1 METPQITIGPR
12 RLNLRDV
19 GGHRTRTG
27 RVVARNRLFRS
38 AAVSSLGQVAA
49 AELTSVLGISR
60 VIDLRRE
67 VELGAGADVAPC
79 ERVHLPLFES
89 IRPDWDQPPFDR
101 PATTGRRYF
110 EMLQDGRV
118 SLSRILDLLGE
129 CSSRPTLVHCHAGRD
144 RTGIVIAC
152 VLDLLDVPDD
162 AIAAD
167 YALSSVVDEP
177 KGRRADPES
186 IRHLFTSIRA
196 EHGSIRQMVLSAG
209 VHESTLERL
218 ALALLE

>member
-1 METPQITIGPR
+1 
-12 RLNLRDV
+12 
-19 GGHRTRTG
+19 
-27 RVVARNRLFRS
+27 
-38 AAVSSLGQVAA
+38 
-49 AELTSVLGISR
+49 
-60 VIDLRRE
+60 
-67 VELGAGADVAPC
+67 
-79 ERVHLPLFES
+79 
-89 IRPDWDQPPFDR
+89 
-101 PATTGRRYF
+101 
-110 EMLQDGRV
+110 
-118 SLSRILDLLGE
+118 
-129 CSSRPTLVHCHAGRD
+129 
-144 RTGIVIAC
+144 VIAC

-218 ALALLE
+218 ALALLEP